1 MYISRGEAVAV
12 FGRSLWNSLPAGISS
27 VPVGVSSVT
36 VRGCPCVWGIRLWQ
50 YGEKAFSKSPGW
62 WLDCHRLPPSYQV
75 GWISTNKL
83 VLVQKRTRILGYL
96 SHSIRNRDGIFSRGA
111 AALGVAGSSLLA
123 VAYWQSS
130 YFLNWSSSNK
140 WTSFLINVL
149 PAVVHHGWIWMLL
162 ILSFLLA
169 FFPIGFFSGQSVLFL
184 IFSPSP
190 PFSKR
195 GRIRSYWRSL

>member
-1 MYISRGEAVAV
+1 MWPYITHLLLKELPSESFSMIYVNAMFLTFCLSELTCGRWSKKKMKQHSKWMYISRGEAVAV
-12 FGRSLWNSLPAGISS
+12 FGRSLWDSLPAGTSS

-36 VRGCPCVWGIRLWQ
+36 VRGCRCVWGIRLWQ

-111 AALGVAGSSLLA
+111 AALGVAGSSLL
-123 VAYWQSS
+123 
-130 YFLNWSSSNK
+130 
-140 WTSFLINVL
+140 
-149 PAVVHHGWIWMLL
+149 VVI
-162 ILSFLLA
+162 I
-169 FFPIGFFSGQSVLFL
+169 FFQLVI
-184 IFSPSP
+184 I
-190 PFSKR
+190 
-195 GRIRSYWRSL
+195 